1 MTVGSVHTPG
11 AGAEDITVEK
21 DGGIVKEICV
31 AGAGVE
37 TPWSG
42 DRVFVHYVG
51 TLTDGS
57 KFDSSRDRSEDDDP
71 VNTSQVFCYRGEQFS
86 FNIGKSEVIKGWD
99 VGVATMKRGEKAV
112 FTIKSEYGYGSAGS
126 PPKIPG
132 DATLVFEIEL
142 FDFHGDDISKDHDMG
157 IVKRIKCNGDGYD
170 QPNDGSQVEGG
181 FVTEYCQA
189 QLQLQL
195 PLTWKLLG

>member
-11 AGAEDITVEK
+11 AGAEDITIEK
-21 DGGIVKEICV
+21 DGGILKEIKV
-31 AGAGVE
+31 AGAGSE

-51 TLTDGS
+51 TLTDGT
-57 KFDSSRDRSEDDDP
+57 KFDSSRDRSDDDDAF
-71 VNTSQVFCYRGEQFS
+71 NTVSQVFSYRGEQFS

-99 VGVATMKRGEKAV
+99 LGVATMVRGEKAV
-112 FTIKSEYGYGSAGS
+112 FTIKAEYGYGSAGS

-142 FDFHGDDISKDHDMG
+142 FDFHGEDISKDNDMG
-157 IVKRIKCNGDGYD
+157 IMKRIKCNGEGYD
-170 QPNDGSQVEGG
+170 QPNDGSQVE
-181 FVTEYCQA
+181 
-189 QLQLQL
+189 
-195 PLTWKLLG
+195 